1 VARELDCII
10 ATGKYLFQPP
20 DASSR
25 GAELI
30 LEYSP
35 SQQFTPTSLSQPPNL
50 EGPEL
55 GINMQHWNTEQIG
68 DFVRKLGFL
77 DTEKEG
83 GDKIKNFLH
92 VNEVCVGLL
101 I

>member
-1 VARELDCII
+1 MAKELDCII
-10 ATGKYLFQPP
+10 ATGNYLFQTP
-20 DASSR
+20 DTSSR

-35 SQQFTPTSLSQPPNL
+35 SQQFNPTSLSQPSNP
-50 EGPEL
+50 EDPEL
-55 GINMQHWNTEQIG
+55 RTSVQRWNSEQIS

-83 GDKIKNFLH
+83 GDKIKEFLH
-92 VNEVCVGLL
+92 VNEVCV
-101 I
+101 

>member
-1 VARELDCII
+1 MAKKLDCII
-10 ATGKYLFQPP
+10 ATGYYLLQTP

-55 GINMQHWNTEQIG
+55 GINVQHWNTEQIG

-92 VNEVCVGLL
+92 VHEVCV
-101 I
+101 